1 MSQADRLERVV
12 ASLQAAALDDAHWVS
27 AAALLNEATGS
38 RGHAL
43 VFGEGRSHRD
53 AALFFLRFCWGD
65 RHREDYE
72 QTYLTNYWQRDERV
86 PRWARLPDSA
96 LVPTPS
102 LYSGRERKA
111 SSVYNELLSDLQ
123 AQNGLNVRL
132 EGPAGSHVVWV
143 LADPIDSTGWGSEQI
158 GMVEELRPHIRQF
171 MCVRQALGDAR
182 AIGASLSGLLEN
194 ARTCVIQLDRNGR
207 IAAANDPARDILR
220 RRDALFAP
228 DGFLRAT
235 TPAADAELQRLV
247 ASAAPP
253 LRRQAVGGSMTIRGS
268 SPSTSLLVHVHPV
281 AADVKDGRTRRV
293 AALVLVADVRTPVQV
308 DPDIVALALGLTS
321 AESRVAAMLAAG
333 HTVRDIAAL
342 TDRKER
348 TVHSHLHQIYRK
360 QDITRQAE
368 LVRRVLAL
376 QMFPGSR

>member
-1 MSQADRLERVV
+1 MSQAHRIERVV
-12 ASLQAAALDDAHWVS
+12 VSLQAAALDDAHWVS

-43 VFGEGRSHRD
+43 GFGEGRSHRD
-53 AALFFLRFCWGD
+53 AALFFLRFCWGEE
-65 RHREDYE
+65 RREDYE
-72 QTYLTNYWQRDERV
+72 RTYLTNYWHRDERV
-86 PRWARLPDSA
+86 LRWIRLPEST

-102 LYSGRERKA
+102 LYTERERQVSA
-111 SSVYNELLSDLQ
+111 VYNELLRDRR
-123 AQNGLNVRL
+123 AQNGLNIRMD
-132 EGPAGSHVVWV
+132 GPAGSHVVWV

-158 GMVEELRPHIRQF
+158 GMVEQLRPHIRQF
-171 MCVRQALGDAR
+171 MGVRQALVDAR
-182 AIGASLSGLLEN
+182 AVGASLSGLLDN

-207 IAAANDPARDILR
+207 IAAANDPARDMLR

-247 ASAAPP
+247 ASATPP

-281 AADVKDGRTRRV
+281 EAEVRDGRTHRV
-293 AALVLVADVRTPVQV
+293 AALVLAADARTPVQV
-308 DPDIVALALGLTS
+308 DPDVVALALGLTS
-321 AESRVAAMLAAG
+321 AESQVAAMLAAG

-342 TDRKER
+342 TNRKER

-376 QMFPGSR
+376 QMFPGGR